1 MDCSAKVTIENS
13 PDQRHSSET
22 QTDAA
27 STSSVEQLEGSY
39 PCPACPLVLTSSRD
53 LTNHLRGHNS
63 PRSTD
68 YSGEEDYSCAI
79 CHKVLSSASSLDRHV
94 LVHSGERPF
103 KCKYCDMA
111 FTTNGNMNR
120 HLRTAHREVSPHS
133 YTDSEG
139 SSDSERPATRRHVD
153 EYNNNEI
160 AKRSSPD
167 LVDPASPAS
176 RSKRKRPDFP
186 DDIEIQRRHKILL
199 NNSRIDGKNILQNFM
214 CPVCPSL
221 DFPTGALLEAHLE
234 KNHPDYTAE
243 CDTCNRS
250 FKNHRV
256 LNLHRFMVH
265 FTDTSAPPRH
275 LRNSVIG
282 FNDLTF
288 VDFSADKFPAI
299 ARAVCEQSLHRPAS
313 GESATFQCSKC
324 LRAFPCKSALEAH
337 EMDCGTPHYQA
348 SQVGE
353 DHSKRNDFFAGL
365 DLQNK
370 AAMTEAKEGKDLAD
384 IQSIISVTSGP
395 IFPRSDASTPDQH
408 IKMNP
413 NVNSSGSSGTTSSEN
428 NEEEAQD
435 AFSAELRKM
444 KLKGEFPCRLCSAI
458 FPNLRAL
465 KGHHKEH
472 MGVGPGM
479 PYPCNVCPFT
489 STDKAALSRHLKS
502 HNGVRPYQCSLC
514 KYAFTTKA
522 NCERHVKNG
531 HKIMTREE
539 IKSVL
544 IYHASE
550 DAANEGLDRTSPRA
564 IRDDARKSLVY
575 PDREE
580 LHSQPHYPLNTR
592 HSDLIADEV
601 RLRQLAS
608 MRATPVS
615 HYEKSDVF
623 SRPPPMH
630 LLELSHRISEDSENP
645 QDFTKSNYSRMQ
657 EEDSRSSDDSAS
669 LVSDAKTDAHQRAQA
684 SPIDLKST
692 PTGDD
697 APLDLSMDV
706 LDLSKKSKDNGADLS
721 TTDDFD
727 KSQKDMYESA
737 TNQLLLT
744 QALLKAGQSGNSP
757 SSLEALYA
765 NAHLLYRNFG
775 GFPGTGVGGGI
786 LPPYLFNPHLFGQ
799 DFAMRDR
806 LQKELV
812 RGLQLTSGGTLV
824 EPPLNNASFPAGYPQ
839 GRDLPP
845 RSHEEQ
851 SDYSKMM
858 TSKVVS
864 KVASP
869 REKMDTTP
877 TSNSVKMVI
886 KNGVLMPKQK
896 QRRYRTEK
904 PFSCEHCSARFT
916 LRSNMERHIKQQHPQ
931 HWSQRPRGGHSTRGR
946 PPTNPS
952 SLLHGMNHSSQPLQ
966 PAYPNILPKMGQS
979 TEYGKHAISD
989 QVKYAILAQQLKGN
1003 KHEDNDTDEELII
1016 DEGADKG
1023 SESHEEERPISL
1035 LRGKL
1040 EESARDSNRE
1050 VIEPPS
1056 SCETPM
1062 DQDPVDMKIKSEP
1075 EEPNDSK
1082 PKPPDNEETPD
1093 KPSIKAEDGNAD
1105 LASVSELLDNASQ
1118 QYQQFQPQYMSDEE
1132 GLVASTSDCNN
1143 SGSDEKS
1150 DSVNSANSGHS
1161 SCSKLKKLKRKKKK
1175 KKKKSAYSM
1184 APNRVICP
1192 YCERP
1197 FPWTSSLRRH
1207 ILTHTGQKPYQC
1219 VHCSLLFTTKS
1230 NCDRHLLR
1238 KHKANPNKMRRIRNS
1253 SSPEAQEV
1261 PTNNNGTF
1269 SMRNVPERPYK
1280 CNQCPSS
1287 TFSTLGNLK
1296 KHRSTKHSHEEKS
1309 RPSSPMSEAH
1319 SERQNSPVPTSKQN
1333 DQSGYESQSSS
1344 VSENLEQ
1351 SAAPVEAV
1359 KSTLNT
1365 SSSANETPRSRRPSP
1380 RASPGPTDAP
1390 FKCHLC
1396 DSGFAERQDCLEHI
1410 KENHKRSY
1418 EMLLAKG
1425 ALDMD
1430 TENPEEQQPPPPQ
1443 SHHSDGEEKRGRFPD
1458 YSNRKV
1464 VCAFCMRR
1472 FWSAEDLRRHMR
1484 THTGERPFSCDI
1496 CSRRF
1501 TLKHSMLRH
1510 RKKHESVDSTMYVG
1524 TSGDEESAPIQPP
1537 TITPRTQQTP
1547 LISVTT
1553 GDSRIR
1559 ERISLPTVATIATG
1573 DAAPNSLMRFN
1584 PYEKLATLT
1593 GKLANAQNFGSES
1606 TPDNDNDLI
1615 SNLLGIRDKSIID
1628 KVLQA
1633 SADDAAKLL
1642 GVNRSHE

>member
-1 MDCSAKVTIENS
+1 MDCTEKVTIENI

-27 STSSVEQLEGSY
+27 STSSAEQLEGSY

-68 YSGEEDYSCAI
+68 YSGEEDYSCGV

-139 SSDSERPATRRHVD
+139 SSDSERPATNRQVD

-167 LVDPASPAS
+167 LVESGSPAS
-176 RSKRKRPDFP
+176 RKRKRSEYPE
-186 DDIEIQRRHKILL
+186 DIDIQRKPKILL
-199 NNSRIDGKNILQNFM
+199 NNSRIEGKGILSSSFM
-214 CPVCPSL
+214 CPVCPSRS
-221 DFPTGALLEAHLE
+221 FPSGAFLEAHLD

-250 FKNHRV
+250 FPNHRV
-256 LNLHRFMVH
+256 LNLHKFMVH
-265 FTDTSAPPRH
+265 SIDASVPTRN
-275 LRNSVIG
+275 LRNSVVG

-288 VDFSADKFPAI
+288 VDFSAEKFPAI

-324 LRAFPCKSALEAH
+324 LRAFPCKSALEGH
-337 EMDCGTPHYQA
+337 EMDCGTPHCQA
-348 SQVGE
+348 TPVE
-353 DHSKRNDFFAGL
+353 DDHSKRNDFFAGL
-365 DLQNK
+365 NLQNR
-370 AAMTEAKEGKDLAD
+370 AALTEAREGRDLAD

-408 IKMNP
+408 IQTSNP
-413 NVNSSGSSGTTSSEN
+413 NVNSSGSSGTAPSEN
-428 NEEEAQD
+428 GLEEEAY
-435 AFSAELRKM
+435 AAELKQM
-444 KLKGEFPCRLCSAI
+444 KLKGQFPCRLCPEV

-465 KGHHKEH
+465 KGHHKHH
-472 MGVGPGM
+472 MGVRPGM
-479 PYPCNVCPFT
+479 PYSCNICPFT
-489 STDKAALSRHLKS
+489 STDKAAMSRHLKL
-502 HNGVRPYQCSLC
+502 HNGSRPFECSLC
-514 KYAFTTKA
+514 NFAFTTKA

-531 HKIMTREE
+531 HKITDKEE
-539 IKSVL
+539 IKNSL
-544 IYHASE
+544 IEHTEEESTNGRE
-550 DAANEGLDRTSPRA
+550 TSRDRTSRA
-564 IRDDARKSLVY
+564 IREDARRSLVY
-575 PDREE
+575 TERDE
-580 LHSQPHYPLNTR
+580 LSSQTQYSRRLRNSR
-592 HSDLIADEV
+592 HSDLIAEQV
-601 RLRQLAS
+601 RLRRLAS
-608 MRATPVS
+608 MRATPLS
-615 HYEKSDVF
+615 HYEQTDVF
-623 SRPPPMH
+623 SRPPPIH
-630 LLELSHRISEDSENP
+630 LLELSHRVSEDSEHP
-645 QDFTKSNYSRMQ
+645 QDFTTSNYSRT

-669 LVSDAKTDAHQRAQA
+669 LVNVKTEPHQRPQA
-684 SPIDLKST
+684 SPIDLKTTS
-692 PTGDD
+692 GDD

-706 LDLSKKSKDNGADLS
+706 LDLSKKSKDSGADLS
-721 TTDDFD
+721 TDDFD
-727 KSQKDMYESA
+727 KNQKDVYDSA
-737 TNQLLLT
+737 ANQLLLT
-744 QALLKAGQSGNSP
+744 QALLKAGQSGHSQ

-765 NAHLLYRNFG
+765 NAQLLYRNFG
-775 GFPGTGVGGGI
+775 GFPGAGVGGGI
-786 LPPYLFNPHLFGQ
+786 LPPYLFNPHLLGQ
-799 DFAMRDR
+799 DLAMRDR

-812 RGLQLTSGGTLV
+812 RGFQLTSGGTLV
-824 EPPLNNASFPAGYPQ
+824 EPPINNTRFPGGYPQ
-839 GRDLPP
+839 GRDLTP
-845 RSHEEQ
+845 RSHEEP
-851 SDYSKMM
+851 SEYTKMM
-858 TSKVVS
+858 ASKIVS
-864 KVASP
+864 KAVPSSP
-869 REKMDTTP
+869 RDKIETTP

-946 PPTNPS
+946 PPTNPP
-952 SLLHGMNHSSQPLQ
+952 SLLHGINHSQSQQ
-966 PAYPNILPKMGQS
+966 PYPVILPKMGQP
-979 TEYGKHAISD
+979 EYGKHAISD

-1003 KHEDNDTDEELII
+1003 KHEENDTDEELII
-1016 DEGADKG
+1016 DEGADK
-1023 SESHEEERPISL
+1023 ECENPEEDKPISL

-1040 EESARDSNRE
+1040 EETPRDSTRE
-1050 VIEPPS
+1050 VTEKS
-1056 SCETPM
+1056 ANSENAM
-1062 DQDPVDMKIKSEP
+1062 DQDPVDMKVKSEP
-1075 EEPNDSK
+1075 EDESKLKQSDDDDMNDK
-1082 PKPPDNEETPD
+1082 T
-1093 KPSIKAEDGNAD
+1093 SIKAEDGNAD

-1118 QYQQFQPQYMSDEE
+1118 QYQQFQPPYMSDEE

-1150 DSVNSANSGHS
+1150 DSVNSGNSGHS
-1161 SCSKLKKLKRKKKK
+1161 SSSKLKKLKRKKK

-1309 RPSSPMSEAH
+1309 RPESPMSEAH
-1319 SERQNSPVPTSKQN
+1319 SERQNSPAPPSKQN

-1344 VSENLEQ
+1344 VSEPMEQ
-1351 SAAPVEAV
+1351 STA
-1359 KSTLNT
+1359 STEVSKTALNT
-1365 SSSANETPRSRRPSP
+1365 SSSTTDTPKSRRPSP

-1410 KENHKRSY
+1410 KDNHERSY

-1425 ALDMD
+1425 ALEMD
-1430 TENPEEQQPPPPQ
+1430 TETLEEQQPPPH

-1524 TSGDEESAPIQPP
+1524 TSGDEESAPTQPP
-1537 TITPRTQQTP
+1537 TITPRTQQAP

-1553 GDSRIR
+1553 GDSRVR
-1559 ERISLPTVATIATG
+1559 ERISLPTMAPIATG

-1584 PYEKLATLT
+1584 PYENLATLS
-1593 GKLANAQNFGSES
+1593 GKLANTQNFE
-1606 TPDNDNDLI
+1606 TETAPDNDNDLI
-1615 SNLLGIRDKSIID
+1615 SNLLGIGDKSVVD
-1628 KVLQA
+1628 QMLQA
-1633 SADDAAKLL
+1633 SADDAAKML
-1642 GVNRSHE
+1642 GVNRNNE